1 MPPEVNIAGRRILV
15 VSPRFFGYE
24 KRIVDGLVARG
35 AIAIH
40 VDDRPSNG
48 TLSKLLIRLSPALI
62 QPKLDAYHRSEIA
75 RLKGEAFD
83 DLLFIVPESCSMATI
98 QRYQRAFL
106 GARSLLY
113 MWDSFE
119 NKRRRNIPDF
129 LRLFDRAFSFDRQD
143 CDKLGMTFRPLFFT
157 GAPVVAAESLC
168 QPYAFSFIGTIHSDR
183 YRILRALGEQATKA
197 DLPHFIY
204 PYLPS
209 GLHYWLYKLI
219 KREFWG
225 VSRSELRFT
234 PLPYAEVLR
243 VLDNSMAVVD
253 IEHPGQ
259 RGLTMRTFEV
269 IGAGRK
275 LITTNRNIL
284 HYPFY
289 SPERV
294 QVIDRK
300 SPEINPVFSKIQ
312 TEPLPSQILDKYS
325 LNGWIDDIF
334 GPSGA

>member
-1 MPPEVNIAGRRILV
+1 MPSEVNIEGRRILV

-24 KRIVDGLVARG
+24 KRIVEGLEARG
-35 AIAIH
+35 AMATH

-48 TLSKLLIRLSPALI
+48 TLSKLLIRLNSALL
-62 QPKLDAYHRSEIA
+62 QPKLDAYHRSEIK

-98 QRYQRAFL
+98 QRYQKAFQ
-106 GARSLLY
+106 GARTLLY

-119 NKRRRNIPDF
+119 NKTRRNIPAF
-129 LRLFDRAFSFDRQD
+129 LGLFDRTFSFDPQD
-143 CDKLGMTFRPLFFT
+143 SGKHGMTFRPLFFT
-157 GAPVVAAESLC
+157 GAPVAASIK
-168 QPYAFSFIGTIHSDR
+168 PSRAYAFSFIGTVHSDR
-183 YRILRALGEQATKA
+183 YRILMALGEQASNA
-197 DLPHFIY
+197 GLNYHIY

-209 GLHYWLYKLI
+209 GLHYWLYKLT

-225 VSRSELRFT
+225 VPRSKLQFT

-243 VLDNSMAVVD
+243 VLDDSLAVVD

-275 LITTNRNIL
+275 LITTNQNIL
-284 HYPFY
+284 DYPFY

-294 QVIDRK
+294 MVIDRK
-300 SPEINPVFSKIQ
+300 NPKINLAFLRTM
-312 TEPLPSQILDKYS
+312 TEPIPERILEKYS
-325 LNGWIDDIF
+325 LNGWIDDLF
-334 GPSGA
+334 GPSVF